1 MAKTINEILIEALS
15 FTGLP
20 VLPDFYAEAGERYFT
35 FNPVLDR
42 PVISGDDGPV
52 ELVGEYQLHY
62 FCPLDEDYLDMQR
75 RVRRAL
81 LDAGATYPEITDA
94 SVQDGQIRHVVFTFE
109 IENDFDLADDD
120 E

>member
-15 FTGLP
+15 FTELP

-42 PVISGDDGPV
+42 PVVSGDDGPV

-75 RVRRAL
+75 KVRRAL
-81 LDAGATYPEITDA
+81 L
-94 SVQDGQIRHVVFTFE
+94 GQIRHVVFTFE
-109 IENDFDLADDD
+109 IENDYDLADDD